1 MASSSSSIVHL
12 PIRPARDIPVTFSA
26 SFKSWFACFHPGNPF
41 DLTRECLL
49 GGAPER
55 NKAPQRKS
63 GF

>member
-1 MASSSSSIVHL
+1 MATSSSSLHL
-12 PIRPARDIPVTFSA
+12 PLPPARDIPATFSA

-41 DLTRECLL
+41 DLTRKCLL
-49 GGAPER
+49 GGALER